1 MPSGVDLAGFGDD
14 GGTVV
19 EGDGDGG
26 GGGIHGEQE
35 HTNSLRLRRPGHRS
49 PYGVPVRPSAAG
61 TVARV
66 HACTT

>member
-1 MPSGVDLAGFGDD
+1 MPSGVDLARLGDD
-14 GGTVV
+14 GGPVV

-35 HTNSLRLRRPGHRS
+35 HTNSLRLRRPAERS
-49 PYGVPVRPSAAG
+49 PYTVPAGTSAAG

-66 HACTT
+66 RVCTT